1 MEQVPDNQSSQNLT
15 RSRNVARHYSRDE
28 VERILSKAIE
38 RKSANGEITHE
49 QLLEIASEL
58 GLDEHDIQS
67 ALMGGNSSSEFE
79 EAKELWH
86 DRERKSFYRHCVP
99 YFAVNGLLVA
109 LNLATSPGFLWSM
122 FPAVGWGIGFVLHGF
137 STFFPAKEDV
147 EKGVRRIL
155 RKRRQLEASSN
166 KQQEKLLTPKNPKR
180 TS

>member
-1 MEQVPDNQSSQNLT
+1 MKQVSDNQSSQNLT
-15 RSRNVARHYSRDE
+15 RSPNVTRHYSHDE

-38 RKSANGEITHE
+38 RKSGSGEITHE
-49 QLLEIASEL
+49 QLLEVAYEL

-67 ALMGGNSSSEFE
+67 ALVGGNSSTEFE

-86 DRERKSFYRHCVP
+86 DRERKSFYKHCVP

-109 LNLATSPGFLWSM
+109 LNFATTPGFLWSM

-147 EKGVRRIL
+147 EKGARRIL
-155 RKRRQLEASSN
+155 RRRRQLEASN
-166 KQQEKLLTPKNPKR
+166 KKQQEKLLIAKSPKH